1 MSMWQQIDERE
12 MKAALRVANIIGNFK
27 QVIVALASIGVG
39 LTAVVMF
46 VGGLADS
53 NASML
58 LSGVLVAAVGGV
70 VVMTYWA
77 LFGWF
82 EYVLRMLVRI
92 AGSR

>member
-1 MSMWQQIDERE
+1 MSMWQQVDERE

-27 QVIVALASIGVG
+27 QVIVALAGIGVG
-39 LTAVVMF
+39 LAAVAMF
-46 VGGLADS
+46 IGGVTSS

-58 LSGVLVAAVGGV
+58 VSGVLIAAIGGV
-70 VVMTYWA
+70 AVMTYWA